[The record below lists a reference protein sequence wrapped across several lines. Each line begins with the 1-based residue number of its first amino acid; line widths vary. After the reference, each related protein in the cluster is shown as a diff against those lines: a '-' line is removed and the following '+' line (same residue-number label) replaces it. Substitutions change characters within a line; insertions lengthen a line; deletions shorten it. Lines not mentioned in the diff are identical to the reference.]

1 MEISKKDQGNEEK
14 REEQREED
22 GTQLPD
28 NWNEL
33 ARQGKDKQQLEMK

>member
-1 MEISKKDQGNEEK
+1 MEISKKDQGNEEE
-14 REEQREED
+14 REE